1 MDYTPGTFSD
11 SQHPHIT
18 TCGHELALS
27 VVFESA
33 LQHMPDR
40 PEVYSSLPRKVREFL
55 SGLPTAWDDTKLLCG
70 YPGTDIVLARRKGD
84 VWYIGGLNGTNENK
98 TLSFSLVPLQVE
110 GKTMDVFKDGVDDK
124 SFAIEENIPLSNDKM
139 DMSCLPRGGFVAVIK

>member
-1 MDYTPGTFSD
+1 M
-11 SQHPHIT
+11 
-18 TCGHELALS
+18 
-27 VVFESA
+27 
-33 LQHMPDR
+33 
-40 PEVYSSLPRKVREFL
+40 YSSLPRKVREFL

-70 YPGTDIVLARRKGD
+70 YPGADIVLARRKGD

-124 SFAIEENIPLSNDKM
+124 S
-139 DMSCLPRGGFVAVIK
+139 LPSKKTSSYQTIKWICHVFLVEDLWQ

>member
-1 MDYTPGTFSD
+1 MI
-11 SQHPHIT
+11 QNCCVAIRV
-18 TCGHELALS
+18 L
-27 VVFESA
+27 
-33 LQHMPDR
+33 
-40 PEVYSSLPRKVREFL
+40 
-55 SGLPTAWDDTKLLCG
+55 
-70 YPGTDIVLARRKGD
+70 DIVLARRKGD

-124 SFAIEENIPLSNDKM
+124 SFAIEENIQLSNDKM